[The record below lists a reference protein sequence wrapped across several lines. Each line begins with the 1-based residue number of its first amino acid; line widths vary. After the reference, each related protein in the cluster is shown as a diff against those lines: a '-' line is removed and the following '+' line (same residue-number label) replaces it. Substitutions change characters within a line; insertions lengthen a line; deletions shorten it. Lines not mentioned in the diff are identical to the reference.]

1 MTTARSNKLHTV
13 PVVANTPSAA
23 RRTVGRPAGATRE
36 EVLEA
41 AVRSFLAGR
50 RLDVAAL
57 AAETGVS
64 RPTVHRWFGTRE
76 DLNGIVVAQLTE
88 RTVRAAQRR
97 VPPRKGTVRFIVH
110 VAETMADAAA
120 LRQFLEQEGE
130 AALRTLTKSDG
141 HVQPNSVALMRE
153 ILEEESR
160 SGRYTPPADPAVLAY
175 AVVRLVEAF
184 LYNDA
189 VAGIRRDIDGL
200 RAVLEA
206 LLRPPA

>member
-1 MTTARSNKLHTV
+1 M
-13 PVVANTPSAA
+13 PAA
-23 RRTVGRPAGATRE
+23 TESSPAPRRPVGRPGGATRE
-36 EVLEA
+36 QVLEA
-41 AVRSFLAGR
+41 AIRWFLQGR

-57 AAETGVS
+57 ANETGVS

-76 DLNGIVVAQLTE
+76 DLTGIVVARLTE
-88 RTVRAAQRR
+88 RTVRAARRR
-97 VPPRKGTVRFIVH
+97 VPPAQGAVAFVVH
-110 VAETMADAAA
+110 VAEVMADSSP

-130 AALRTLTKSDG
+130 TALRTLTKSDG

-153 ILEEESR
+153 ILDEESQAR
-160 SGRYTPPADPAVLAY
+160 RYTPPAEPAVLAY
-175 AVVRLVEAF
+175 AIVRLVEAF

-206 LLRPPA
+206 LLRPPG

>member
-1 MTTARSNKLHTV
+1 VR
-13 PVVANTPSAA
+13 VVANTE
-23 RRTVGRPAGATRE
+23 RRPVGRPAGATRE
-36 EVLEA
+36 QVLEA
-41 AVRSFLAGR
+41 AIRWFLAGR

-76 DLNGIVVAQLTE
+76 DLGGIVVAQLTE
-88 RTVRAAQRR
+88 RTVRAAQQRAAANTGA
-97 VPPRKGTVRFIVH
+97 VDFVVR
-110 VAETMADAAA
+110 VAELMADSAA

-130 AALRTLTKSDG
+130 SALRTLTKSDG
-141 HVQPNSVALMRE
+141 HVQPRSVALMHE
-153 ILEEESR
+153 ILEDER
-160 SGRYTPPADPAVLAY
+160 RARRYRPPADTAVLAY

-189 VAGIRRDIDGL
+189 VVGIRRDIDGL

-206 LLRPPA
+206 LLRSNR